1 MGANIRICSPLI
13 CRLEKPICTM
23 IIDARS
29 NQYGRR
35 GTDPSSKLYWL
46 NIELNINDILFRQ
59 RVLQHNTLVHP
70 PRPLTLQYCVLHG
83 IGAVANALT
92 VGEKGEDFDHFVVN
106 LASFMQ
112 SEENYL
118 EARPSATM
126 TWSEVD
132 PRSQRLEIY
141 ISNNM
146 LRHLVEL
153 YVTKRIDNV
162 AMFMQIAVIA
172 EPFAN
177 IGVSPEILPFLDQT
191 GHLYF
196 RHTQCELL
204 SVFTSLASGR
214 AKARAA

>member
-1 MGANIRICSPLI
+1 M
-13 CRLEKPICTM
+13 
-23 IIDARS
+23 AR
-29 NQYGRR
+29 Q

-46 NIELNINDILFRQ
+46 NIELNIKTILFRQ
-59 RVLQHNTLVHP
+59 QVKQNNILIH
-70 PRPLTLQYCVLHG
+70 PRPLTLEYCVLHG

-92 VGEKGEDFDHFVVN
+92 VGEKGADFDHFVVDV
-106 LASFMQ
+106 ASFMQ
-112 SEENYL
+112 NEENYL
-118 EARPSATM
+118 EARPSARM
-126 TWSEVD
+126 IWSEVD

-153 YVTKRIDNV
+153 YVTKRIDKV
-162 AMFMQIAVIA
+162 TMFMQIAVIA
-172 EPFAN
+172 EPVAN
-177 IGVSPEILPFLDQT
+177 TGVSPEILPLLDQT

-214 AKARAA
+214 ASAQA

>member
-1 MGANIRICSPLI
+1 
-13 CRLEKPICTM
+13 M
-23 IIDARS
+23 IIDPRS
-29 NQYGRR
+29 NRCGRR

-59 RVLQHNTLVHP
+59 RVIQHNTLVHP

-92 VGEKGEDFDHFVVN
+92 VGEKGEDFDQFVVD

-112 SEENYL
+112 NEENYL
-118 EARPSATM
+118 ETRPSARM

-162 AMFMQIAVIA
+162 AMFMQIAVIT

-177 IGVSPEILPFLDQT
+177 IGVSPEILPLLDQT

-204 SVFTSLASGR
+204 SVFTSLARGR

>member
-1 MGANIRICSPLI
+1 ML
-13 CRLEKPICTM
+13 
-23 IIDARS
+23 IDARS
-29 NQYGRR
+29 YLYSKR
-35 GTDPSSKLYWL
+35 GIGFSSKLYWL
-46 NIELNINDILFRQ
+46 NVELNISNILFRRQ
-59 RVLQHNTLVHP
+59 VIKSNILVR
-70 PRPLTLQYCVLHG
+70 PRLLTMEYCVLHG

-92 VGEKGEDFDHFVVN
+92 VGEKGTDFDHFVVDV
-106 LASFMQ
+106 ASFMQ
-112 SEENYL
+112 NEQNYL
-118 EARPSATM
+118 EARPSARM
-126 TWSEVD
+126 VWSEVD

-153 YVTKRIDNV
+153 YVTKRIDKV

-172 EPFAN
+172 ESVAN
-177 IGVSPEILPFLDQT
+177 TGASPEILPLLDQT

-214 AKARAA
+214 ANAQA

>member
-1 MGANIRICSPLI
+1 ML
-13 CRLEKPICTM
+13 
-23 IIDARS
+23 IDARPDS
-29 NQYGRR
+29 YGRR

-46 NIELNINDILFRQ
+46 NIELNINNILFRQ
-59 RVLQHNTLVHP
+59 QATQNNLLVH
-70 PRPLTLQYCVLHG
+70 PRPLTLEYCVLRG

-92 VGEKGEDFDHFVVN
+92 VGEKGPDFDHFVVDV
-106 LASFMQ
+106 ASFMQ
-112 SEENYL
+112 NEQNYL
-118 EARPSATM
+118 EARPSARM
-126 TWSEVD
+126 VWSEVD

-141 ISNNM
+141 ISDNM

-153 YVTKRIDNV
+153 YVTKRIDKV

-172 EPFAN
+172 EPVAKT
-177 IGVSPEILPFLDQT
+177 GVSPEILPLLDQT

-214 AKARAA
+214 ANAQA

>member
-1 MGANIRICSPLI
+1 
-13 CRLEKPICTM
+13 M

-29 NQYGRR
+29 NQNGSR

-59 RVLQHNTLVHP
+59 RVIQNNALVHQ

-92 VGEKGEDFDHFVVN
+92 VGEKGADFDHFVVD

-112 SEENYL
+112 KEQSYL
-118 EARPSATM
+118 EARPSARM
-126 TWSEVD
+126 IWSEVD

-141 ISNNM
+141 VSNNM
-146 LRHLVEL
+146 LRRLVEL
-153 YVTKRIDNV
+153 YVTKRIDSV
-162 AMFMQIAVIA
+162 TMFIQIAVIG

-177 IGVSPEILPFLDQT
+177 TGASSEIMPLLDQT

-196 RHTQCELL
+196 RHMQCELL

-214 AKARAA
+214 ANARG